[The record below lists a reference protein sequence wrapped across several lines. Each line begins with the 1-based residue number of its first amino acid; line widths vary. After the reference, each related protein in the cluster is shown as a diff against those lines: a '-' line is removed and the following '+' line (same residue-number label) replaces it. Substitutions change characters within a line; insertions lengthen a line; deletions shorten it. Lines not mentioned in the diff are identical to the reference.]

1 MRKETGLSSMSPNKK
16 NINIS
21 IMSIKNYSKAITEE
35 LSFSPPGLK
44 HPDRLLP
51 LGLRVAEI

>member
-1 MRKETGLSSMSPNKK
+1 MKETGLSSMSPNKK